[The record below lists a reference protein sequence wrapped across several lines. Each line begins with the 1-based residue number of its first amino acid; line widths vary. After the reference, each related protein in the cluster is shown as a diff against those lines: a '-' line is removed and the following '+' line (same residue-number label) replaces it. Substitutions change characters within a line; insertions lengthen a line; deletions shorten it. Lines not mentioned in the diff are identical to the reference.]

1 MTETTEKKEAST
13 TAYVESELSKYIAS
27 LGSRGVLKC
36 PIVASLAKASGCG
49 PGTLYM
55 IARKHK
61 QPSARLAR
69 RIEKA
74 TNGYVTAASL
84 RPDIF

>member
-1 MTETTEKKEAST
+1 MTETTEKKEASP
-13 TAYVESELSKYIAS
+13 AESDLSKYLTS

-36 PIVASLAKASGCG
+36 PIVAWLAKASGCG